1 VTLTVLNVAYPLAPV
16 GPDAVGGAEQVL
28 SRLDAALV
36 RAGHRSLV
44 VACEG
49 SVAEGT
55 LLAVP
60 RHRGALTDEVRRAAQ
75 ELHRAAIERALARWP
90 VDLVHLHGVD
100 FHAYLPPPGVPAL
113 ATLHLPPG
121 WYPPSVFQL
130 ERPRTWLHCVSS
142 AQRRSCPPD
151 ARLLPDAIENG
162 VPVEALS
169 ARCKRRGFALALGR
183 ICPEKGFHVAL
194 AAAKRAGV
202 ALLLGGEVFAYAEHA
217 LYFAQEIAPRLDR
230 RRRFLGPLG
239 FGRKRL
245 LLSGARCLLVPSL
258 VPETSSLVAMEAL
271 ACGAPVVAS
280 RSGALVE
287 LVEHGRTGFLV
298 GGELEMAEAIGAAET
313 LDPAACREA
322 ARARFSE
329 DRMTGRYLALYRSI
343 AAGAAPDGPRAPESH
358 RGGGPSARPGE
369 RPG

>member
-1 VTLTVLNVAYPLAPV
+1 MMLTVLNVAYPLAPV
-16 GPDAVGGAEQVL
+16 GPDAVGGVEQVVT
-28 SRLDAALV
+28 RLDAALV

-49 SVAEGT
+49 SVIEGT

-60 RHRGALTDEVRRAAQ
+60 GHRGALTAGVRRAAH
-75 ELHRAAIERALARWP
+75 ERHRTAIASALARWP

-121 WYPPSVFQL
+121 WYPPWVFRL
-130 ERPRTWLHCVSS
+130 ERPRTWLHCVSR

-151 ARLLPDAIENG
+151 ARLLLDEIDNG

-169 ARCKRRGFALALGR
+169 ARCAKRGFAMALGR

-202 ALLLGGEVFAYAEHA
+202 ALLLGGEVFGYEEHA
-217 LYFAQEIAPRLDR
+217 RYFEEEIAPRLDR

-245 LLSGARCLLVPSL
+245 LLSAARCLLVPSL

-271 ACGAPVVAS
+271 ACGTPVIAS
-280 RSGALVE
+280 RTGALVE

-298 GGELEMAEAIGAAET
+298 EGELEMAEAIAAAKT
-313 LDPAACREA
+313 LDPAACRAA
-322 ARARFSE
+322 ARARFSA
-329 DRMTGRYLALYRSI
+329 DRMTGRYLALYQTI
-343 AAGAAPDGPRAPESH
+343 ANGDAPDGARAPESH
-358 RGGGPSARPGE
+358 RGSGARARTGE
-369 RPG
+369 EPA